1 MLGMILSLVNTGIMW
16 RGPQLLVQLRVVV
29 LHVQQGQKY
38 EFQSGNDGKYVVL
51 ALGSGEVCYPSY
63 IICAIMF

>member
-1 MLGMILSLVNTGIMW
+1 MLGMALSLVNTEIMW
-16 RGPQLLVQLRVVV
+16 RGPQLLVQLRVV

-63 IICAIMF
+63 MVCAIMF